1 MKSVDIKVVINKI
14 HMEVNRLKL
23 QNQAW
28 IAFSTNRYQKNDNS
42 ITRTLEK
49 LSGGDKL
56 TRAANNA
63 SGLSISETL
72 RGQIRGLA
80 RAQQNMQDG
89 ISVLEVTDAGLHH
102 VSSVLQRARELAV
115 QTSTDTIT
123 DDDRVGAQKE
133 LDQLL
138 QSIDDT
144 ADNMEFNTQ
153 NILGDVRPLYIHVG
167 ANEGQMLR
175 IDTINVSTA
184 SLGIQIAKLS
194 TRNEVEDLITIV
206 DNAMSIVSK
215 HLANTGSDYESL
227 SHHKENV
234 SNIEINLQKTESLIR
249 DPDMALEMMDFVKQG
264 IRQKGDE
271 LLIKQTNQNVSDV
284 LKLLN

>member
-1 MKSVDIKVVINKI
+1 
-14 HMEVNRLKL
+14 MEVNGLKL

-28 IAFSTNRYQKNDNS
+28 IAFSTNRYQKNDTA

-89 ISVLEVTDAGLHH
+89 ISVLESTDAGLQH
-102 VSSVLQRARELAV
+102 VSSALQRIRELAV
-115 QTSTDTIT
+115 QTSTDTVT
-123 DDDRVGAQKE
+123 DDDRAAAQKE

-138 QSIDDT
+138 NSIDDT
-144 ADNMEFNTQ
+144 SEKMEFNTQ

-167 ANEGQMLR
+167 ANAGQTLR
-175 IDTINVSTA
+175 IDTVNISTA
-184 SLGIQIAKLS
+184 SLGIEIAKLS
-194 TRNEVEDLITIV
+194 TRDEAEDLIAKV
-206 DNAMSIVSK
+206 DNALSTISN
-215 HLANTGSDYESL
+215 HLANTGSDYEAL

-234 SNIEINLQKTESLIR
+234 SNMELSLQKTESLIR
-249 DPDMALEMMDFVKQG
+249 DPDMAFEMMEFVKQG

-271 LLIKQTNQNVSDV
+271 LLIKQTNQGVSDI
-284 LKLLN
+284 LSLFK